1 MSIEQHTLDTEYEL
15 MLKHLYF
22 RSKQKNFSIEDIK
35 MELEHLLI
43 YQGQDWVGRG
53 EIKNAEIQGHVY
65 AYQIF
70 LKRWRDEHDTD
81 KK

>member
-1 MSIEQHTLDTEYEL
+1 MTIEEQTLETAYET
-15 MLKHLYF
+15 MLDQLTM
-22 RSKQKNFSIEDIK
+22 RSKFAEFSIKEIES
-35 MELEHLLI
+35 ELHHLLI

-70 LKRWRDEHDTD
+70 IKRYKESHAV
-81 KK
+81 

>member
-1 MSIEQHTLDTEYEL
+1 MTIEQHTLETSYETMMDHLTMRTE
-15 MLKHLYF
+15 F
-22 RSKQKNFSIEDIK
+22 ANFSIEEIES
-35 MELEHLLI
+35 ELHHLLI

-70 LKRWRDEHDTD
+70 IKRYKESHAV
-81 KK
+81 

>member
-1 MSIEQHTLDTEYEL
+1 MSIEQQTLDSEYEL
-15 MLKHLYF
+15 MLDLLTL
-22 RSKQKNFSIEDIK
+22 RSQSPNFQIEDI
-35 MELEHLLI
+35 EQEYHHLLI

-70 LKRWRDEHDTD
+70 LKRWRNQQESH
-81 KK
+81 

>member
-1 MSIEQHTLDTEYEL
+1 MTIEEHTLDTAYET
-15 MLKHLYF
+15 MLDQLTM
-22 RSKQKNFSIEDIK
+22 RSEFSNFTINEIES
-35 MELEHLLI
+35 ELHHLLI

-70 LKRWRDEHDTD
+70 IKRYKESHAV
-81 KK
+81 

>member
-1 MSIEQHTLDTEYEL
+1 MDIEQHTLDSEYDI
-15 MLKHLYF
+15 MLNHLEI
-22 RSKQKNFSIEDIK
+22 RKNLPSFSIEEIES
-35 MELEHLLI
+35 ELHHLLI

-70 LKRWRDEHDTD
+70 IKRYKESHPD
-81 KK
+81 